1 MSNNIVIA
9 AAAAA
14 LCIAVPAQGQSLI
27 GSQVTGAGY
36 CCTAPNESDRV
47 TNLLTATVGPAVE
60 FPSGSFES
68 TSGELETVL
77 ADIDVGASTLEIN
90 YTASATAAPGAFNG
104 FVFTFAGAPV
114 ITGVSADPTSTY
126 SPELSFNGNTIF
138 VNEAGLELTPA
149 SRVLINVSAVPE
161 PTAFALLLG
170 GLGLV
175 GLARWRRNLFA
186 GVDSRNGG
194 AWHTGGAA

>member
-14 LCIAVPAQGQSLI
+14 ALCMALPAQGQSLI

-36 CCTAPNESDRV
+36 CCTAPDESYRV
-47 TNLLTATVGPAVE
+47 TNLLTATVGPGIE
-60 FPSGSFES
+60 FPAGSFES
-68 TSGELETVL
+68 TGGQLETVL
-77 ADIDVGASTLEIN
+77 ADIDVGATTLEID
-90 YTASATAAPGAFNG
+90 YTASATAAPGTFNG

-126 SPELSFNGNTIF
+126 SPVLSFNGNTIF
-138 VNEAGLELTPA
+138 VNEAGLDLTPA

-161 PTAFALLLG
+161 PAAFAMLFG

-186 GVDSRNGG
+186 HMDSRNGG
-194 AWHTGGAA
+194 AWHAG